1 MANETV
7 ANKTFGNETA
17 AKRIRTVPAP
27 ILDYKPVIATG
38 NDYISLPEIDEC
50 GRVMSVTFL
59 HQAQAAL
66 FEARGSAPKAVTTS
80 DSTGREGRQ
89 APFIRPFLEWNGMQ
103 VDLRGVRPEVELKS
117 DWVPSFTWDL
127 PDVPGG
133 PIRLG
138 LRIVTPPDEKG
149 FCYVL
154 ELERLGFHSDE
165 STTAQRTAGRDI
177 PATSRIIEPDRQDES
192 GTMKARAKI
201 GLVCTWGSSIFRVFT
216 SRPIPC
222 TRSCRYDTWT
232 QSVVAEAM
240 GPLPL
245 FGFSINSSLDFD
257 SIDIEES
264 ADDPCRIKVSQD
276 SELAPGDKVT
286 CAYYVAFNREADGAR
301 TTGVH
306 LKRVGWEELEEKTYA
321 WLRMRRRSL
330 LPHGRCV
337 ERSRNQDKCSNG
349 CRLQKPDEMAG
360 NVELLGRLESVI
372 NRNLLLNYF
381 FATGKTLDSESLVA
395 VTSRSPRYYVS
406 AAFWA
411 RDVLLWSMPA
421 LVLTD
426 AVRARDVLL
435 YSTRIGTLN
444 VGDHALYMDGT
455 ALYPGFE
462 LDEAAAH
469 IIGLGTYLDATRDYT
484 VLEAPGMIEGIKKTL
499 AAIEKWLVRDEAGT
513 PVLCRTFLDP
523 SDDPVEF
530 PFLTYSNVLLWKA
543 WMIASSVFKRLGG
556 DYAHVVDELLRDA
569 KALDDS
575 VRRYCVVDGPFG
587 PMYAWAVDLK
597 PIRRDELRRS
607 GSSTCNTSTCDIP
620 AGNHPTSHSLTCG
633 HCDYDKE
640 LIRRVNHET
649 YDNPP
654 GSLELIRH
662 YGFPHD
668 EETSKILRNTQCWI
682 RSQHNR
688 YFFDGKFGAPG
699 SAHSPHPWPMAA
711 ANTMLA
717 EVAEYEACGV
727 CDTEAVTQAIGLLT
741 TAPMDGGLVC
751 ESIDP
756 VTGVAKTGL
765 ALATGAGFVAYA
777 LWRGYKICQD
787 LHL

>member
-1 MANETV
+1 
-7 ANKTFGNETA
+7 
-17 AKRIRTVPAP
+17 
-27 ILDYKPVIATG
+27 
-38 NDYISLPEIDEC
+38 
-50 GRVMSVTFL
+50 
-59 HQAQAAL
+59 
-66 FEARGSAPKAVTTS
+66 
-80 DSTGREGRQ
+80 
-89 APFIRPFLEWNGMQ
+89 
-103 VDLRGVRPEVELKS
+103 
-117 DWVPSFTWDL
+117 
-127 PDVPGG
+127 
-133 PIRLG
+133 
-138 LRIVTPPDEKG
+138 
-149 FCYVL
+149 
-154 ELERLGFHSDE
+154 
-165 STTAQRTAGRDI
+165 
-177 PATSRIIEPDRQDES
+177 
-192 GTMKARAKI
+192 
-201 GLVCTWGSSIFRVFT
+201 
-216 SRPIPC
+216 
-222 TRSCRYDTWT
+222 
-232 QSVVAEAM
+232 M

-245 FGFSINSSLDFD
+245 FGFSINSSLDLD

-286 CAYYVAFNREADGAR
+286 CAHYVAFNREADGAR

-372 NRNLLLNYF
+372 NRNLLFNYF

-406 AAFWA
+406 ASFWA

-426 AVRARDVLL
+426 AARARDVLL

-484 VLEAPGMIEGIKKTL
+484 VLEAPGMIEGIKRTL

-543 WMIASSVFKRLGG
+543 WMIASSVFERLGG
-556 DYAHVVDELLRDA
+556 DYAHAANELIRDA
-569 KALDDS
+569 KALEDAI
-575 VRRYCVVDGPFG
+575 RRYCVVDGPFG
-587 PMYAWAVDLK
+587 PMYAWAVDLEFA
-597 PIRRDELRRS
+597 RL
-607 GSSTCNTSTCDIP
+607 C
-620 AGNHPTSHSLTCG
+620 
-633 HCDYDKE
+633 
-640 LIRRVNHET
+640 RVNYET

-662 YGFPHD
+662 YGFPHG
-668 EETSKILRNTQCWI
+668 EETSKILRNTQRWI
-682 RSQHNR
+682 RSQHNL
-688 YFFDGKFGAPG
+688 YFFDGEFGAPG

-711 ANTMLA
+711 ANTILA

-727 CDTEAVTQAIGLLT
+727 CDTEAVTQAISLLT

-756 VTGVAKTGL
+756 MTGVAKTGL

-777 LWRGYKICQD
+777 LWRGYGICLD
-787 LHL
+787 LCS